1 MIQEQFFLVFQRFGR
16 AVKHFYQKNASKN
29 SQSNISET
37 DFKHEIPPALASGVT
52 DRVQGGV
59 SPPLAS

>member
-1 MIQEQFFLVFQRFGR
+1 M
-16 AVKHFYQKNASKN
+16 H
-29 SQSNISET
+29 ISET